1 MCLISKSWGASGNR
15 VWKQCSRSEFLRP
28 VLEASPEPHTLLGL
42 LGGCKWV
49 GKKSGKFPGTYQK
62 FPTMSQI
69 FRKFPKNLGK
79 FPKIPDFRSLFMILS
94 PWQVYLLYK
103 TLLSYRLSVVLNFC
117 QIALNCSCSTWT
129 YLRPQISSK
138 PSTTGPD
145 EPQQMT
151 HRTLH
156 HIGMLFCSPSAGKLD
171 PALEQ

>member
-15 VWKQCSRSEFLRP
+15 VWKHCSRSEFLRP

-117 QIALNCSCSTWT
+117 QIALNCSGLHMNLPQTPDFKQTQYHRSRWT
-129 YLRPQISSK
+129 PTND
-138 PSTTGPD
+138 PSDITP
-145 EPQQMT
+145 
-151 HRTLH
+151 HRNAL
-156 HIGMLFCSPSAGKLD
+156 LQPFCR
-171 PALEQ
+171 